1 MIEENVEV
9 KVQVEPMSYH
19 TSLHVRA
26 VKEKK
31 MTCEAYSLHLP
42 SVAADCYQL

>member
-1 MIEENVEV
+1 MEENAKV

-26 VKEKK
+26 VNEKK
-31 MTCEAYSLHLP
+31 MTCVSYSLQIL
-42 SVAADCYQL
+42 SVAADSYQL